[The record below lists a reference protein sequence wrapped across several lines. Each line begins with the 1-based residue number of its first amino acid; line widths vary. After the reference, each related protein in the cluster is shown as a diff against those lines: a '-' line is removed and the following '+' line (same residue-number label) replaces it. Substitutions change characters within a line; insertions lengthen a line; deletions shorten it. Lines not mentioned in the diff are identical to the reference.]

1 MRFGKGLASDGIG
14 IERRSKSVFDGRHAV
29 EGLEKK
35 SERVVK
41 AAAAAA
47 AAALS
52 H

>member
-14 IERRSKSVFDGRHAV
+14 IERRSESVFDGRHAV
-29 EGLEKK
+29 EGSEKK

-41 AAAAAA
+41 AATAV

>member
-1 MRFGKGLASDGIG
+1 VRFRKGLASDGIG
-14 IERRSKSVFDGRHAV
+14 IERRSESVFDARHAV
-29 EGLEKK
+29 KGSEKK

-41 AAAAAA
+41 AAGA